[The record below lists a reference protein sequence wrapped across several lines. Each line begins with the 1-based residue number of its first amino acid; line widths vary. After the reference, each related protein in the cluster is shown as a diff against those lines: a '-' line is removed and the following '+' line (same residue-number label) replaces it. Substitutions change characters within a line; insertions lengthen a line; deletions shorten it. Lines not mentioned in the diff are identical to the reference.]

1 MKKVIVKR
9 GSEILLDFSL
19 EEEKVSRIN
28 IKTVRET
35 PLLLEQLNDPDYN
48 YTVLG
53 YEPLFHRGTA
63 IELYLYNGSDYASF
77 FFNPSCTIEFR

>member
-1 MKKVIVKR
+1 MKKVIVES

-19 EEEKVSRIN
+19 EEEKVTHIN
-28 IKTVRET
+28 VEVVKET
-35 PLLLEQLNDPDYN
+35 PQLLEQLNDPDYN

-53 YEPLFHRGTA
+53 SEPLFHNGIA

>member
-1 MKKVIVKR
+1 MKEVIVKR

-19 EEEKVSRIN
+19 EDEKVARIN
-28 IKTVRET
+28 IEVVRET

-53 YEPLFHRGTA
+53 SEPLFHNGTA